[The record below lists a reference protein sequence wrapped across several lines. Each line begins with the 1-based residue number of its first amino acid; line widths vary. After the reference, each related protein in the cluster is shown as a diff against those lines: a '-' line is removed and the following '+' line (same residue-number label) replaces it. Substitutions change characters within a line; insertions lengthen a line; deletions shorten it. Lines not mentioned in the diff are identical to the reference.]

1 MLRCEG
7 LGQADV
13 EKNRSLSVSANACYA
28 RLKKKTGDFLWAV
41 RHGKAE
47 TKFDEHSRRKSN

>member
-1 MLRCEG
+1 MLRREG

-13 EKNRSLSVSANACYA
+13 EKNRSLSISTNACYA
-28 RLKKKTGDFLWAV
+28 RLKKTGDFLWAV

-47 TKFDEHSRRKSN
+47 TKFEQTRRKSN

>member
-1 MLRCEG
+1 MLRREG

-13 EKNRSLSVSANACYA
+13 EKNRSLSLSVNACYA

-47 TKFDEHSRRKSN
+47 TKFEHTRRKSH